1 MRVVIRCVAVTILLS
16 GSSVALLAQVI
27 SKSDRILSGTIVTD
41 RNEVVANLKLRVT
54 TSTRKIGEVTNSAGE
69 FCVNLP
75 DEAVKLEIV
84 SPAIKPIEW
93 TFRQG
98 EQIEGLR
105 LIIEYLIPPL
115 HDGLVITAAQLD
127 PAIDRR
133 QSAVFTGT
141 LFSRDDQLFHLL
153 DAGINAGQHEG
164 GGKSLE
170 IRRFGFNTDHGGVN
184 GGLKVLVDNFQQN
197 QGTQGHGQGYLGQLK
212 SLSPELVEE
221 VHILNGPF
229 SAEYGDFSGLGVVH
243 IRLKETLPDLL
254 TARVQGGT
262 FDTFRSFLGYSPS
275 LTNARAL
282 VTYEASRTDGPFRN
296 PLNYARDNITGNYT
310 RQLSK
315 TNTFGFK
322 TNLGRNDFTSS
333 GQLPLDLVAVGQLDR
348 FGFIDPDNGGRVRT
362 AVVTG
367 YFRHETKD
375 GSVLKIDGFLARSLF
390 DLWSNFTFFLNDE
403 VNGDEIRQHDSR
415 LQEGANVQYLHPVRL
430 FGNRALL
437 TVGANYHDNQIN
449 VGLDRSI
456 SRSPFEVS
464 TKANAR
470 VTNEAAY
477 ASQSLDLIGGRLHL
491 EGGIR
496 FDYFRFHVDDRVNP
510 LESGTQG
517 SSRFQPKASIALTPA
532 RSLPLTF
539 YLNYGRGITS
549 QDARGIARMP
559 DGPRIS
565 TTDFYQAGFAQNYS
579 RFSVSSD
586 FFLIDR
592 SNEQVYIPDDGS
604 FEFRG
609 PSRSYGFELK
619 TAFRLTK
626 DVAFN
631 GGVTRVTNA
640 FYCATSPR
648 EYVDSAPHIVANA
661 ALTMGD
667 IKGFNGSLRYR
678 HAGNYRL
685 DGFDPHIRASGYDV
699 IDVSVNK
706 PLRQWVDLSFS
717 IDNML
722 DKHFFETQNYFESR
736 IAPGAPAIKR
746 IHGTPG
752 YPFTFTAG
760 ITFRLGSKD

>member
-1 MRVVIRCVAVTILLS
+1 MRLVIRCVLLTF
-16 GSSVALLAQVI
+16 LLTVLFPATLAHAT
-27 SKSDRILSGTIVTD
+27 SRILSGTVVTR
-41 RNEVVANLKLRVT
+41 RNEGVADVKIRVT
-54 TSTRKIGEVTNSAGE
+54 ASTGTIEDVTNAAGE
-69 FCVNLP
+69 FRINVP
-75 DEAVKLEIV
+75 DEDVKLEIV
-84 SPAIKPIEW
+84 SQGIKPGEW
-93 TFRQG
+93 TYRRG
-98 EQIEGLR
+98 EQIQDLR
-105 LIIEYLIPPL
+105 LMIEYLIPPI
-115 HDGLVITAAQLD
+115 HDGLVIAASQLD

-133 QSAVFTGT
+133 QSAVFTET
-141 LFSRDDQLFHLL
+141 LFSRDDQIFHLL

-212 SLSPELVEE
+212 SLSPELLEE
-221 VHILNGPF
+221 VNILNGPF

-243 IRLKETLPDLL
+243 IRLKESLPDLL

-262 FDTFRSFLGYSPS
+262 FDTFRSFLGYSPN
-275 LTNARAL
+275 LTNAQAL
-282 VTYEASRTDGPFRN
+282 ITYEASRTDGPFLN

-310 RQLSK
+310 RQLSS
-315 TNTFGFK
+315 TNTLGFK

-333 GQLPLDLVAVGQLDR
+333 GQLPLDLVANGQLDG
-348 FGFIDPDNGGRVRT
+348 FGFVDPHNGGRVRT
-362 AVVTG
+362 AFFGG
-367 YFRHETKD
+367 YFRHESKD

-390 DLWSNFTFFLNDE
+390 DLCSNFTFFLNDE
-403 VNGDEIRQHDSR
+403 VNGDEIQQHDSR
-415 LQEGANVQYLHPVRL
+415 LQEGANVQYLRPMRL
-430 FGNRALL
+430 FGNRSLL
-437 TVGANYHDNQIN
+437 TAGANYHDNQIN

-456 SRSPFEVS
+456 SRTPFEVS

-477 ASQSLDLIGGRLHL
+477 ASQSLDLIDGRLHL

-496 FDYFRFHVDDRVNP
+496 FDYFRFRVDDRVNP

-517 SSRFQPKASIALTPA
+517 SSRFQPKASIALTPVKN
-532 RSLPLTF
+532 LPFRF

-549 QDARGIARMP
+549 QDARGIVKLP
-559 DGPRIS
+559 DGPRIF
-565 TTDFYQAGFAQNYS
+565 TTDFYQAGFTQNYS
-579 RFSVSSD
+579 RFSLSGD

-604 FEFRG
+604 FEFKG

-626 DVAFN
+626 YVAFN
-631 GGVTRVTNA
+631 GGITKVTNA
-640 FYCATSPR
+640 FYRATSPR
-648 EYVDSAPHIVANA
+648 EYIDSAPHIIANA

-667 IKGFNGSLRYR
+667 FKGFNGSLRYR

-685 DGFDPHIRASGYDV
+685 DGFDPNNRASGYDV
-699 IDVSVNK
+699 VDLSVNK
-706 PLRQWVDLSFS
+706 RLRHWVELSFS

-722 DKHFFETQNYFESR
+722 DKHYFETQNFFESR
-736 IAPGAPAIKR
+736 VAPGDPAIER

-760 ITFRLGSKD
+760 VTFRLGPKN